1 MKILYFSAN
10 MKSYSSASYQQD
22 LINSL
27 SKKCELIF
35 WGPGHAGFD
44 ANFKLDKIKNKF
56 SIDKDDTII
65 VGHSWLSDI
74 PLSDNL
80 NLKNYYKWIDEKII
94 NKNSLEYCGELKF
107 FEHPGPKIFF
117 INKEYVSLKEK
128 LNFAKKNNFDYV
140 LTSNTDYKKYE
151 EKTNLKF
158 VFFPYAISNDF
169 LLGEDYKKK
178 YDLFFSGLIQN
189 QYFSKLTKIK
199 SKRLEIQ
206 KKLFYNV
213 FDLPIFRKTQNFKGK
228 VFWNS
233 YTGLQFKDL
242 ILKVLKKYKR
252 LSNSDYILKL
262 HESKVV
268 LNTLSPANLIGPRFY
283 ETMAS
288 KAICLAE
295 SSEIINKVFTPMEH
309 YVPIN
314 NFDEFFEKLNFC
326 LSDSLK
332 IKYIKNNAYNYVIS
346 NHTYDIRAEKIISLI
361 LNIKK

>member
-1 MKILYFSAN
+1 MKILYLSVN
-10 MKSYSSASYQQD
+10 MENYSSASYQQD

-27 SKKCELIF
+27 SKKCKIIF
-35 WGPGHAGFD
+35 WGPGHSGFD
-44 ANFKLDKIKNKF
+44 VKFNLDNIKTKF
-56 SIDKDDTII
+56 SINKDDAII

-74 PLSDNL
+74 PLSDNV
-80 NLKNYYKWIDEKII
+80 NLKNYYKWIDNKII
-94 NKNSLEYCGELKF
+94 NKNSLEYCGELNF
-107 FEHPGPKIFF
+107 FEHPGPKIFLM
-117 INKEYVSLKEK
+117 NKEYVSLQEK
-128 LNFAKKNNFDYV
+128 LDFAKKNNFDYII
-140 LTSNTDYKKYE
+140 TSNTDYKKYE
-151 EKTNLKF
+151 KKTNLKF

-169 LLGEDYKKK
+169 LLRESYKKK

-189 QYFSKLTKIK
+189 QYFSRLTKIK

-206 KKLFYNV
+206 KKLFFNV
-213 FDLPIFRKTQNFKGK
+213 FDLPILRKTQNFKGK

-233 YTGLQFKDL
+233 YTGVQFKDL

-252 LSNSDYILKL
+252 LSKPAYIRKL
-262 HESKVV
+262 HESKIV

-295 SSEIINKVFTPMEH
+295 NSEIINQVFTPMEH

-314 NFDEFFEKLNFC
+314 NFDEFFDKLNFC
-326 LSDSLK
+326 LSDSPK
-332 IKYIKNNAYNYVIS
+332 IEYIKNNAYNYVIS

-361 LNIKK
+361 SDIKK